1 MSEQFQNPIKKII
14 KSGTIDT
21 PDTQI
26 YDLSLFCLGR
36 DISLKIGECKLDLWA

>member
-26 YDLSLFCLGR
+26 YDLSLFWLVTGTSIKSCGV
-36 DISLKIGECKLDLWA
+36 K